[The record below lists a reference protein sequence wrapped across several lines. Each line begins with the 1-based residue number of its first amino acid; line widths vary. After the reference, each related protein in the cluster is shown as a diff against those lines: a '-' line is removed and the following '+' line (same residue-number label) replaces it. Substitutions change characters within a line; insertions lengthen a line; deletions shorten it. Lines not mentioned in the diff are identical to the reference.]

1 MNISIAEKF
10 PGLNPFN
17 ASEQNAFYGRQRQV
31 DDLLSIM
38 QSSRFIALVGQAGS
52 GKSSLIR
59 AGLIPALQRG
69 FDGIVGK
76 KWAIAYCRSGVTP
89 LENLA
94 AALAEENVLVG
105 KEKGSLELQ
114 QEIIREMRRD
124 HSGLLRSVAQRETL
138 QQKNLLIILDQFE
151 DIFQF
156 EEVSKA
162 RNDQWDQ
169 DISLLFHNLARAI
182 GSTKA
187 PIYLMIG
194 LRSSFLPK
202 MYNLRGIQDYL
213 STGLYAIPLLRQ
225 DDLKQIIQQSLK
237 QNGIII
243 KDDAYNFLEKGY
255 NQNANNLPFVQLSIK
270 RLVQKRLEAYKQF
283 KQQNDNTD
291 DAALRFPE
299 ETADFKQ
306 VASYGDILLGVANDL
321 ETFYKEQ
328 VENDQILM
336 RKVFKLI
343 TLPGAIQYIRQPRTF
358 KEIQNITEVP
368 REVLKYF
375 LINIYKSVPAVLEFI
390 QPFAHNTEFFHED
403 SLQDDSI
410 INLSNDYLVL
420 PWSRLKEWIKEELE
434 SRETYSRLTKTAL
447 LFQKGEAGYLI
458 PPDLDV
464 IHQWYLRENPKK
476 VWADQFNSMFQ
487 LSIDYLMKS
496 KEEHQLAV
504 EKKEAERKRELKRI
518 KRNILY
524 VLIFA
529 VFCAGIGVFAFVQQN
544 IASKEQKKAEKEA
557 KNAAIQT
564 IKAQKAQKDAI
575 NSANAAKREKE
586 IADRNA
592 KDADYQ
598 KTLATIAQADA
609 ESKTRVAKNLNL
621 ELAGQIEKVKQRSE
635 EAKAFA
641 EEALQNKKEAQKNA
655 DIANN
660 TTDFIDSRSR
670 IVSLL
675 NKMNSESFLSPES
688 KKAFVDSL
696 INDYDHYVSSS
707 KKLNG
712 GKVPP
717 FNELYKVLSNAD
729 WKILENQS
737 SLSNSDRNLFTTESG
752 LRDIDVFDAKIA
764 VAAGDDQRIV
774 FFKPGSKA
782 ESFETKINNGR
793 IRSIKFIDE
802 TSVVFSNL
810 KGELFLFNKAGK
822 VPTER
827 EFKIT
832 ELDDRIISSIIVFNN
847 QLVTLNKGTLIK
859 ITPKTGEKQPLKAP
873 SGLLQLFELTD
884 NRLILKTAT
893 QLFVYDLKSG
903 IATPIALPS
912 NISALKISSVAVS
925 SKYSFWGTDAGQLF
939 ICSPLSNNKLSM
951 LGTLKPHKTK
961 ITSLLVDNES
971 QQLITASM
979 DNTAKVYTISYPNIK
994 NWEETV
1000 LSLEGFKKW
1009 IWDLGLIKS
1018 AGRTELVTVDEGGEL
1033 LRWSTRIEDIY
1044 KDVKNWKNKNK

>member
-1 MNISIAEKF
+1 MNVSIAENL
-10 PGLNPFN
+10 PGLTSFK
-17 ASEQNAFYGRQRQV
+17 ASHQNLFYGRQRQV

-59 AGLIPALQRG
+59 AGLVPALQRG

-76 KWAIAYCRSGVTP
+76 KWTIAYCRTGVTP

-94 AALAEENVLVG
+94 AALAEKNVLVG
-105 KEKGSLELQ
+105 NEKGSLELQ

-124 HSGLLRSVAQRETL
+124 HSGLLRSVAKRETL

-156 EEVSKA
+156 EEVSKV
-162 RNDQWDQ
+162 RTNQWNQ

-225 DDLKQIIQQSLK
+225 EDLKQIIQQSLK

-270 RLVQKRLEAYKQF
+270 KLVQKRLESYKQF
-283 KQQNDNTD
+283 IQENEKED

-306 VASYGDILLGVANDL
+306 VASSGDIFLGVANDL
-321 ETFYKEQ
+321 ETFYEEQ
-328 VENDQILM
+328 EENDQNLM
-336 RKVFKLI
+336 QKVFKLI
-343 TLPGAIQYIRQPRTF
+343 TLPGAIQDIRQPRTF
-358 KEIQNITEVP
+358 KELQNITEVP
-368 REVLKYF
+368 REVLKNF
-375 LINIYKSVPAVLEFI
+375 LINFYKKVPAVLEFI
-390 QPFAHNTEFFHED
+390 QPYTYNTDFFHED

-420 PWSRLKEWIKEELE
+420 PWSRLKEWINEERE
-434 SRETYSRLTKTAL
+434 SRETYLRLTESAL
-447 LFQKGEAGYLI
+447 LFEKGKAGYLF

-476 VWADQFNSMFQ
+476 VWANQFNSMFH

-496 KEEHQLAV
+496 KEKHQLAV
-504 EKKEAERKRELKRI
+504 EKKELERKREI
-518 KRNILY
+518 KKIWRFFWVGFVGL
-524 VLIFA
+524 LICLGFMVIA
-529 VFCAGIGVFAFVQQN
+529 INQKN
-544 IASKEQKKAEKEA
+544 IASREQIIAKKALQNAEIEKDKAKKAKTAALNSAKNAEIEKLIATKNERIAKDLQKKASLAEDKA
-557 KNAAIQT
+557 IADKNEMRLLYKNLDLTNKNLRISE
-564 IKAQKAQKDAI
+564 QKADNKAME
-575 NSANAAKREKE
+575 A
-586 IADRNA
+586 
-592 KDADYQ
+592 
-598 KTLATIAQADA
+598 L
-609 ESKTRVAKNLNL
+609 KN
-621 ELAGQIEKVKQRSE
+621 KE
-635 EAKAFA
+635 EAQTNA
-641 EEALQNKKEAQKNA
+641 E
-655 DIANN
+655 IANN
-660 TTDFIDSRSR
+660 TRDFIDSRSR

-675 NKMNSESFLSPES
+675 NTLNSESFLSLES

-696 INDYDHYVSSS
+696 INDYDHYVLSS

-717 FNELYKVLSNAD
+717 FNELYRVLSDAD
-729 WKILENQS
+729 WKILDNQS
-737 SLSNSDRNLFTTESG
+737 SLSNSDRNLFKTESG
-752 LRDIDVFDAKIA
+752 LRDIDIYDAKIA

-782 ESFETKINNGR
+782 EIFNTKINNQR

-802 TSVVFSNL
+802 TTVVFSNL
-810 KGELFLFNKAGK
+810 NGELFLFNKTGK

-832 ELDDRIISSIIVFNN
+832 ELDDRIISTIIVFNN
-847 QLVTLNKGTLIK
+847 QLVTLNKGNLIK
-859 ITPKTGEKQPLKAP
+859 ITPKTGVKQPLRAP
-873 SGLLQLFELTD
+873 SGLLQLFELPD
-884 NRLILKTAT
+884 KRLILKTAL
-893 QLFVYDLKSG
+893 QLFVYDLKTET
-903 IATPIALPS
+903 ATPIALPT
-912 NISALKISSVAVS
+912 NISAQKVSSVAVS
-925 SKYSFWGTDAGQLF
+925 SNYSFWGTDAGTLF
-939 ICSPLSNNKLSM
+939 ICSPLSNNKISL

-961 ITSLLVDNES
+961 ITSLLIDNES

-979 DNTAKVYTISYPNIK
+979 DNTSKIYATSYPNVK
-994 NWEETV
+994 EWEETA

-1018 AGRTELVTVDEGGEL
+1018 GGRTELITVDEGGEL
-1033 LRWSTRIEDIY
+1033 LKWSTRTEDLY
-1044 KDVKNWKNKNK
+1044 KDVKSWKNKNN